1 MQVKPGTVGQN
12 PLIQQKA
19 NGMVEFSVSPENSK
33 AHLLIVDDEINV
45 RSTLGEFLEQ
55 RGYHVREA
63 RSGGEALTL
72 LTNAPYDLMVLDML
86 MPEMSGVEVMRRAR
100 EVRPDLAI
108 IILTAHASVENAI
121 AAVKSNVTD
130 YMLKPCNLNDLAV
143 TISRTLQERAKQL
156 HRQRLFDMV
165 GEAMDTLRQT
175 ERVKEPSPILAL
187 PIPASLAALQ
197 PPAPAPDLL
206 RVGPLMLDRPKRLA
220 MLENDPVH
228 TVELTENEVSI
239 LVALMEHPNQVLSC
253 NQLADAAL
261 GYEGL
266 DKWTVESLIRSC
278 VFRLRQKIEPSP
290 DMPHL
295 IRTVRG
301 RGYFFAPA

>member
-1 MQVKPGTVGQN
+1 
-12 PLIQQKA
+12 
-19 NGMVEFSVSPENSK
+19 MVEFSVSPENSK
-33 AHLLIVDDEINV
+33 ARLLIVDDEINV
-45 RSTLGEFLEQ
+45 RATLGEFLEL
-55 RGYHVREA
+55 RGYHVGEA

-72 LTNAPYDLMVLDML
+72 LTNAPYDLMVLDMQ

-100 EVRPDLAI
+100 EVHPDLAI
-108 IILTAHASVENAI
+108 VILTAHASVESAI

-175 ERVKEPSPILAL
+175 EKVAKPSPIPAVPAPAL
-187 PIPASLAALQ
+187 LAAFQ
-197 PPAPAPDLL
+197 PPAPASDLL
-206 RVGPLMLDRPKRLA
+206 RVGPLMLDRQKRLA

-228 TVELTENEVSI
+228 TVELTENEVSV

-290 DMPHL
+290 DTPHL

-301 RGYFFAPA
+301 RGYFFALA

>member
-1 MQVKPGTVGQN
+1 VGQN
-12 PLIQQKA
+12 PLIQQKV
-19 NGMVEFSVSPENSK
+19 NSMVEFSVSPENSK
-33 AHLLIVDDEINV
+33 ARLLIVDDEINV

-55 RGYHVREA
+55 RGYQVGEA

-156 HRQRLFDMV
+156 HRQHLFDMV

-175 ERVKEPSPILAL
+175 ERVKEPSPILAS
-187 PIPASLAALQ
+187 PVPAPLAAFQ

-206 RVGPLMLDRPKRLA
+206 RVGPLMLDRQKRLA
-220 MLENDPVH
+220 MLGNDPVH
-228 TVELTENEVSI
+228 TIELTENEVAI

-290 DMPHL
+290 DTPHL

>member
-1 MQVKPGTVGQN
+1 VGQN
-12 PLIQQKA
+12 PLIQQKV
-19 NGMVEFSVSPENSK
+19 NSMVEFSVSPENSK
-33 AHLLIVDDEINV
+33 ARLLIVDDEINV

-55 RGYHVREA
+55 RGYHVGEA
-63 RSGGEALTL
+63 RSGHEALTL

-108 IILTAHASVENAI
+108 IVLTAHASVENAI

-130 YMLKPCNLNDLAV
+130 YLLKPCNLNDLAV
-143 TISRTLQERAKQL
+143 TISRTLQERAQQL
-156 HRQRLFDMV
+156 HRRHLLDMV

-175 ERVKEPSPILAL
+175 ERVTELSPV
-187 PIPASLAALQ
+187 PAMTSPAPLAALQ
-197 PPAPAPDLL
+197 LPAPAPDLL
-206 RVGPLMLDRPKRLA
+206 RVGPLMLDRQKRLA

-228 TVELTENEVSI
+228 TVELTENEVSV

-290 DMPHL
+290 DTPHL

-301 RGYFFAPA
+301 RGYFFALA

>member
-1 MQVKPGTVGQN
+1 M
-12 PLIQQKA
+12 
-19 NGMVEFSVSPENSK
+19 
-33 AHLLIVDDEINV
+33 DDEINV
-45 RSTLGEFLEQ
+45 RATLGEFLEQ
-55 RGYHVREA
+55 RGYHVGEA
-63 RSGGEALTL
+63 RSGREALTL
-72 LTNAPYDLMVLDML
+72 LTSATYDLMVLDML
-86 MPEMSGVEVMRRAR
+86 MPEMSGIEVMRRAR
-100 EVRPDLAI
+100 EVCPDLAI
-108 IILTAHASVENAI
+108 IILTAHASVDNAI
-121 AAVKSNVTD
+121 AAVRSNVTD

-143 TISRTLQERAKQL
+143 TISRALQERAKQL
-156 HRQRLFDMV
+156 HRQRLLDMV

-175 ERVKEPSPILAL
+175 ERVTELSPVPAMPAPLAAFQS
-187 PIPASLAALQ
+187 PVPAS
-197 PPAPAPDLL
+197 DLL
-206 RVGPLMLDRPKRLA
+206 RVGPLMLDRQRRLA
-220 MLENDPVH
+220 MLENDRGH
-228 TVELTENEVSI
+228 AVELTENEVSI

-290 DMPHL
+290 DTPHL

>member
-1 MQVKPGTVGQN
+1 M
-12 PLIQQKA
+12 
-19 NGMVEFSVSPENSK
+19 
-33 AHLLIVDDEINV
+33 LIVDDEINV
-45 RSTLGEFLEQ
+45 RATLGEFLEQ
-55 RGYHVREA
+55 RGYHIGEA

-86 MPEMSGVEVMRRAR
+86 MPEMSGVEIMRRAR

-108 IILTAHASVENAI
+108 IILTAHASVESAI

-143 TISRTLQERAKQL
+143 TISRTLQERAQQL

-175 ERVKEPSPILAL
+175 ERVTELSPVPA
-187 PIPASLAALQ
+187 IPVLLAAPQ
-197 PPAPAPDLL
+197 PPAPTPDLL
-206 RVGPLMLDRPKRLA
+206 RVGPLMLDRQKRLA

-228 TVELTENEVSI
+228 TVELTENEVAI

-290 DMPHL
+290 DTPHL

>member
-1 MQVKPGTVGQN
+1 
-12 PLIQQKA
+12 
-19 NGMVEFSVSPENSK
+19 
-33 AHLLIVDDEINV
+33 
-45 RSTLGEFLEQ
+45 
-55 RGYHVREA
+55 
-63 RSGGEALTL
+63 
-72 LTNAPYDLMVLDML
+72 ML

-108 IILTAHASVENAI
+108 VILTAHASVESAI

-143 TISRTLQERAKQL
+143 TISRTLQERAQQL

-175 ERVKEPSPILAL
+175 ERVTELSPV
-187 PIPASLAALQ
+187 PATPAPLAALQ
-197 PPAPAPDLL
+197 MLAPAPDLL
-206 RVGPLMLDRPKRLA
+206 RVGPLMLDRQKRLA

-228 TVELTENEVSI
+228 TVELTENEVAI

-290 DMPHL
+290 DTPHL

>member
-1 MQVKPGTVGQN
+1 
-12 PLIQQKA
+12 
-19 NGMVEFSVSPENSK
+19 MVEFSVSPENSK
-33 AHLLIVDDEINV
+33 ARLLIVDDELNV
-45 RSTLGEFLEQ
+45 RATLGEFLEQ
-55 RGYHVREA
+55 RGYHVGEA
-63 RSGGEALTL
+63 RSGHEALTL

-100 EVRPDLAI
+100 EVCPDLAI

-130 YMLKPCNLNDLAV
+130 YMLKPCDLNDLAV

-156 HRQRLFDMV
+156 HRQRLFDIV

-175 ERVKEPSPILAL
+175 EKVAEPSPIPAVPAL
-187 PIPASLAALQ
+187 LAAFQ
-197 PPAPAPDLL
+197 SPAPASDLL
-206 RVGPLMLDRPKRLA
+206 RVGPLMLDRQKRLA

-228 TVELTENEVSI
+228 SVELTENEVSI

-290 DMPHL
+290 DTPHL

-301 RGYFFAPA
+301 RGYFFALA

>member
-1 MQVKPGTVGQN
+1 
-12 PLIQQKA
+12 
-19 NGMVEFSVSPENSK
+19 MVEFSVSPENSK
-33 AHLLIVDDEINV
+33 ARLLIVDDELNV
-45 RSTLGEFLEQ
+45 RATLGEFLEQ
-55 RGYHVREA
+55 RGYHVGEA

-72 LTNAPYDLMVLDML
+72 LTKAPYDLMVLDML

-100 EVRPDLAI
+100 EVCPDLAI

-165 GEAMDTLRQT
+165 GDAMDTLRQP
-175 ERVKEPSPILAL
+175 ERVTELSPA
-187 PIPASLAALQ
+187 PLAAFQ
-197 PPAPAPDLL
+197 SPAPAPDLL
-206 RVGPLMLDRPKRLA
+206 RVGPLMLDRQKRLA

-228 TVELTENEVSI
+228 TVELTESEVSI
-239 LVALMEHPNQVLSC
+239 LVTLMEHPNQVLSC

-290 DMPHL
+290 DTPHL

-301 RGYFFAPA
+301 RGYFFALA

>member
-1 MQVKPGTVGQN
+1 
-12 PLIQQKA
+12 
-19 NGMVEFSVSPENSK
+19 
-33 AHLLIVDDEINV
+33 
-45 RSTLGEFLEQ
+45 
-55 RGYHVREA
+55 
-63 RSGGEALTL
+63 
-72 LTNAPYDLMVLDML
+72 
-86 MPEMSGVEVMRRAR
+86 
-100 EVRPDLAI
+100 
-108 IILTAHASVENAI
+108 
-121 AAVKSNVTD
+121 
-130 YMLKPCNLNDLAV
+130 
-143 TISRTLQERAKQL
+143 LQERSKQL

-175 ERVKEPSPILAL
+175 EKVAAPSPIPAVLAPEPLAL
-187 PIPASLAALQ
+187 
-197 PPAPAPDLL
+197 APGLL
-206 RVGPLMLDRPKRLA
+206 RVGPLMLDREKRLA
-220 MLENDPVH
+220 MLENDPAH